1 MPISFSSRLLDE
13 NALERT
19 LTLSQSKEIRNLDD
33 KTLRYRGVI
42 FLFQCNVKECGNHPI
57 PKNTN
62 FFQHQWKISIK

>member
-13 NALERT
+13 NALERR
-19 LTLSQSKEIRNLDD
+19 LLSKEIRNLDD